1 MVPIATCLPAY
12 IQLQTISFYIR
23 DEIKEKDLVSGIYT
37 HSGQG
42 ILNVFFS
49 LTQVAL
55 FFSLIVFYF
64 TRPVFQGYGLPW
76 HSKV

>member
-42 ILNVFFS
+42 ILNVFFLFDSSS
-49 LTQVAL
+49 LVL
-55 FFSLIVFYF
+55 FFDCIL
-64 TRPVFQGYGLPW
+64 L
-76 HSKV
+76 H